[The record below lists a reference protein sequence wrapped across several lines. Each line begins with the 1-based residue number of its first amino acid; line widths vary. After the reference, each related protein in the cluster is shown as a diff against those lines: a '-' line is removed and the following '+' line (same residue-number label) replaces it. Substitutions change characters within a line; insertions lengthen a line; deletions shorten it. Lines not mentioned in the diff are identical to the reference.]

1 MVVVSKNAA
10 LVAAAAE
17 AVAVTAVAAEAVAAV
32 VVMAVA
38 AEAVAAMA
46 VEKAIRTGQ
55 PEMIINFPALRPVF
69 LIRDLFPRFGEKLIL
84 AFTFKFF
91 RRAATIRK

>member
-1 MVVVSKNAA
+1 
-10 LVAAAAE
+10 
-17 AVAVTAVAAEAVAAV
+17 
-32 VVMAVA
+32 
-38 AEAVAAMA
+38 

-55 PEMIINFPALRPVF
+55 PEMIINSPALRPVF